1 VLLTRRLP
9 EIVMDRLERECDLSV
24 WAEDAAMPRD
34 GLLVQAAG
42 KRALVTL
49 LTERVDDELLD
60 AAGEQLL
67 IVANYA
73 VGFDNVDVAACSRR
87 SVMVSNTP
95 DVLTETTADM
105 AFALMMAAARRVAEG
120 DRFLRE
126 RRPWIWGPEMMLGQD
141 VHGKTLGIVG
151 FGRIGRAVARRG
163 AGFGMTVL
171 YHDPLVPP
179 GSADLARSMPLE
191 EMLTI
196 SDFVSVHVNLSPATR
211 HLIDAARLQKMKST
225 AVLVNTARG
234 QVVDEHALAEALQAG
249 VIAAAGLDVY
259 ENEPDVDPLLLEQT
273 RAVLV
278 PHLASATVETRVAM
292 GMLAVDNVLA
302 ALGGERPPTLLNEEV
317 WRRRVDE
324 RSGRTG

>member
-1 VLLTRRLP
+1 M
-9 EIVMDRLERECDLSV
+9 ERLERECDLSV
-24 WAEDAAMPRD
+24 WTEDVAMPRD
-34 GLLVQAAG
+34 DLLAQAAG
-42 KRALVTL
+42 KRALITL
-49 LTERVDDELLD
+49 LTERVDNELLD
-60 AAGEQLL
+60 AAGTQLL

-73 VGFDNVDVAACSRR
+73 VGFDNIDVAACSRR

-105 AFALMMAAARRVAEG
+105 AFALMMAAARRLAEG

-126 RRPWIWGPEMMLGQD
+126 RRPWIWGPEMMLGHD
-141 VHGKTLGIVG
+141 IHDKTLGIIG
-151 FGRIGRAVARRG
+151 FGRIGRAVARR
-163 AGFGMTVL
+163 ATGFGMTVL
-171 YHDPLVPP
+171 YHDPLVPA
-179 GSADLARSMPLE
+179 GSIDIGRSMALD
-191 EMLTI
+191 EMLAI

-234 QVVDEHALAEALQAG
+234 PVVDEHALAEALQAG

-259 ENEPDVDPLLLEQT
+259 EHEPDVDSLLLEQT

-292 GMLAVDNVLA
+292 GMLAVDNVVA
-302 ALGGERPPTLLNEEV
+302 ALSGERPPTLLDEEV
-317 WRRRVDE
+317 WERRPAE
-324 RSGRTG
+324 GAGRT